1 MNEASKLSLLSL
13 PSGSEAK
20 VNAQTILE
28 TCNKN
33 QTSQSLRSRSLS
45 LSLSWTCKNDRFG
58 GKFVCC
64 LMQGVRLGTERNIQ
78 WISLGQLE
86 PIRVGCWC
94 IRMTSV
100 ITHELTSFK
109 SLKKKTYFVHL
120 PVSERGKTK
129 LHKSRS
135 EDLRMQSVR
144 QKCLPPRRGTHFDP
158 THQRGL
164 SGCRMVFSAS
174 RDRRDR
180 ISTVKI
186 SASKFWKAPK
196 MEQLSLINWWSYW
209 IKLQEPQALHVSR
222 QRQLGRRIPVQSTYH
237 HFEHLRC
244 LHFQNVFQWWKVVFS
259 GKRGPGITSRKRAR
273 LICRTKL
280 TKTT

>member
-1 MNEASKLSLLSL
+1 
-13 PSGSEAK
+13 
-20 VNAQTILE
+20 
-28 TCNKN
+28 
-33 QTSQSLRSRSLS
+33 
-45 LSLSWTCKNDRFG
+45 
-58 GKFVCC
+58 
-64 LMQGVRLGTERNIQ
+64 
-78 WISLGQLE
+78 
-86 PIRVGCWC
+86 
-94 IRMTSV
+94 
-100 ITHELTSFK
+100 
-109 SLKKKTYFVHL
+109 
-120 PVSERGKTK
+120 
-129 LHKSRS
+129 
-135 EDLRMQSVR
+135 MQSVR